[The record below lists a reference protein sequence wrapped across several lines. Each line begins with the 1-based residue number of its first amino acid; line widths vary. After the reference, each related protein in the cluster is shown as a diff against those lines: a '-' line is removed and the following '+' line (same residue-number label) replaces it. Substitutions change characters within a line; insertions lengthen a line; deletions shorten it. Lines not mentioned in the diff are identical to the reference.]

1 MYNNIQ
7 KINPT
12 LKRSFVTI
20 DNFYEDPMA
29 VRELALSSD
38 LKLHTDYHKGH
49 RSEQLYIADGT
60 KEVFESLLGETI
72 NRWDYG
78 TNGCFQY
85 CTAEDLVVYHT
96 DGQEWA
102 GAIYLTPNAP
112 VQCGTS
118 FFKSKINGWNR
129 APNPDGSEGNPMAIH
144 REIFSKGFYDRT
156 DLELVDIVG
165 NVFNRLVLWGAR
177 LIHAAS
183 EYFGNT
189 KENSRLFQLFF
200 FDTK

>member
-12 LKRSFVTI
+12 LNRSFVAV
-20 DNFYEDPMA
+20 DDFYEDPMA

-38 LKLHTDYHKGH
+38 LKSHIDYHKGH
-49 RSEQLYIADGT
+49 RSDQLYVPDGA
-60 KEVFESLLGETI
+60 KEIFENLLAKEIT
-72 NRWDYG
+72 NWDYG

-85 CTAEDLVVYHT
+85 CTAEDPVVYHT

-102 GAIYLTPNAP
+102 GAVYLTPNAP

-118 FFKSKINGWNR
+118 FFRSKINGWHK
-129 APNPDGSEGNPMAIH
+129 APTPEIH

-156 DLELVDIVG
+156 DLELVDVVG
-165 NVFNRLVLWGAR
+165 NVFNRLVVWDAR

-183 EYFGNT
+183 EYFGDR